1 MVKKEELC
9 PDAQRLLCEGVPLR
23 ALGDGTR
30 YFLYPMNKTDYNI
43 VIDAIKQLRE
53 AMSKMSY
60 QNAQIKLNQFVHTW
74 GFNPFKEG
82 AFMGETKIK
91 SDEDFKIVE
100 TLLENDPRK
109 VYIQAWGGGNTA
121 AKAFQKL
128 KTQYPSEYERAVKK
142 AVMYNIWYQDGAGN
156 YIETYHPDVTLL
168 VSYYFSG
175 TWDYGSQRYTDGFAK
190 NYLHNDHG
198 PLAALYPQDY
208 ISEGDS
214 PAFLYTLGSGLRGY
228 EDPTYGGWG
237 GQFYKIEGLKN
248 VYRDVDR
255 GSYLRWVEVA
265 NRDFE
270 SRLRWCVAGKY
281 EDANHKPVIA
291 IPGGLE
297 KTVKSGETVTL
308 NADITEPDSLD
319 IDGIWAKYSAL
330 YEQLGFNKESFVEI
344 APQRYPKY
352 NAYWWQYKEA
362 GTYNGYIDI
371 VAIDS
376 GKSTF
381 VAPKVDK
388 PETLHLILEV
398 TDTGIPALTTFARV
412 IVTIFPTDK

>member
-1 MVKKEELC
+1 MC
-9 PDAQRLLCEGVPLR
+9 
-23 ALGDGTR
+23 
-30 YFLYPMNKTDYNI
+30 I
-43 VIDAIKQLRE
+43 
-53 AMSKMSY
+53 
-60 QNAQIKLNQFVHTW
+60 
-74 GFNPFKEG
+74 
-82 AFMGETKIK
+82 
-91 SDEDFKIVE
+91 
-100 TLLENDPRK
+100 
-109 VYIQAWGGGNTA
+109 
-121 AKAFQKL
+121 
-128 KTQYPSEYERAVKK
+128 
-142 AVMYNIWYQDGAGN
+142 
-156 YIETYHPDVTLL
+156 
-168 VSYYFSG
+168 
-175 TWDYGSQRYTDGFAK
+175 
-190 NYLHNDHG
+190 
-198 PLAALYPQDY
+198 
-208 ISEGDS
+208 
-214 PAFLYTLGSGLRGY
+214 
-228 EDPTYGGWG
+228 
-237 GQFYKIEGLKN
+237 
-248 VYRDVDR
+248 RDR
-255 GSYLRWVEVA
+255 
-265 NRDFE
+265 
-270 SRLRWCVAGKY
+270 CVAGKY

-371 VAIDS
+371 VAVDS